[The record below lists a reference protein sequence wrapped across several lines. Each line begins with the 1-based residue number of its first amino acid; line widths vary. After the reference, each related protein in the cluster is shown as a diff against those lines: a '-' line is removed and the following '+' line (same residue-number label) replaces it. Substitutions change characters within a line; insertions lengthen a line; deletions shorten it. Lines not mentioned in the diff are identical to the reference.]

1 MSRSPSEEAGRTSN
15 NEGNKIGR
23 FFPRPHS
30 VKGFISKE
38 STLVNGL
45 FAQELAPAN
54 TPQRSRMTR

>member
-1 MSRSPSEEAGRTSN
+1 MCHSPSVEAGRTSN

-23 FFPRPHS
+23 FFPRPYS

-45 FAQELAPAN
+45 FAQEAAPAN
-54 TPQRSRMTR
+54 TPQRNRMTR